1 MKPRAQKITVIIVFF
16 LVLLFGV
23 GQFFARAPISGVNP
37 SVTNAPAEAQAT
49 QVTRYTPPEPAS
61 STPVARGSCWTN
73 SIAAPYR
80 ADAWRCAVGN
90 GIQDPCFEINGSTST
105 LLCGINPEDP
115 ASSSTFVLSLTK
127 PLPPPEAVSPE
138 APSGMAWLIKLQD
151 GTLCTPFTGTLPP
164 VMEGENTAN
173 YDCAPGPL
181 GAETVIFGS
190 LNSSTSVWTA
200 DIGSLSMAT
209 STFPPAIVA
218 SSVVPV
224 AAVWQ

>member
-1 MKPRAQKITVIIVFF
+1 MNSKTQKVTVIIVFV

-23 GQFFARAPISGVNP
+23 GQFFARAPLP
-37 SVTNAPAEAQAT
+37 SANQQADNAPT
-49 QVTRYTPPEPAS
+49 QVVRYAPPEPAS
-61 STPVARGSCWTN
+61 STSVVPGSCWTN

-90 GIQDPCFEINGSTST
+90 GIQDPCFEIGGSTST
-105 LLCGINPEDP
+105 LLCGINPENP

-127 PLPPPEAVSPE
+127 PLPPPEVIL
-138 APSGMAWLIKLQD
+138 PSVPSSMVWLIKLQN

-181 GAETVIFGS
+181 GKETVIFGS

-200 DIGSLSMAT
+200 NVGTLSAST
-209 STFPPAIVA
+209 STFPPLIVT

-224 AAVWQ
+224 AEVWQ